1 MAQRRNV
8 TMKNKT
14 VVYLLALT
22 AFLIGTIE
30 YIITGIIQMVAHDL
44 HVTTSTAGL
53 LVTSLALS
61 AAIGAPIVIA
71 LTINM
76 DRRKILTWTLII
88 FILSNFITSISHSFE
103 MVMITRILQGIS
115 GGTAIVVAMAV
126 ATRLVEREKR
136 GTAIGIILMGL
147 SSSLVLGV
155 PIGTFLSSMI
165 GWKALFAAIG
175 VITLIPLIVVYRRIP
190 SMKEQEPVTLRM
202 QLSILKDKRILLAV
216 AVTLF
221 YVGGYSTLFTYLTPF
236 LQASANLNITEISG
250 ILLLAGICS
259 FLGSSLGGIAA
270 DKKGPIFTIF
280 SGIIL
285 QIMMLMLLAF
295 VTGNLVVMVA
305 VIMIW
310 MIATWSTSPAQ
321 QLYLVTL
328 VPKSPDIALSVNT
341 SFIQF
346 GFALGSGLG
355 GIVLSRTSILHL
367 SWISAGTVLLALLM
381 TILMVAF
388 DRISQKKSLKV
399 IEQGR

>member
-1 MAQRRNV
+1 
-8 TMKNKT
+8 MKNKA
-14 VVYLLALT
+14 VVYLLALA

-30 YIITGIIQMVAHDL
+30 YIITGIIQMVADDL
-44 HVTTSTAGL
+44 QVTTSAAGL

-71 LTINM
+71 LTINI
-76 DRRKILTWTLII
+76 DRRKILSWMLII
-88 FILSNFITSISHSFE
+88 FTLSNIITSVSHSFE
-103 MVMITRILQGIS
+103 MVLMTRVLQGIS

-155 PIGTFLSSMI
+155 PISTFLSSMI

-190 SMKEQEPVTLRM
+190 SMKEQESVTLRM

-236 LQASANLNITEISG
+236 LQASANLSITEISG

-259 FLGSSLGGIAA
+259 FLGSSLGGMAA

-388 DRISQKKSLKV
+388 DRISQQKSLKV

>member
-1 MAQRRNV
+1 
-8 TMKNKT
+8 MKNKA
-14 VVYLLALT
+14 VVYLLALA

-30 YIITGIIQMVAHDL
+30 YIITGIIQMVADDL
-44 HVTTSTAGL
+44 QVTTSAAGL

-71 LTINM
+71 LTINI
-76 DRRKILTWTLII
+76 DRRKILSWMLII
-88 FILSNFITSISHSFE
+88 FAVSNIITSVSHSFE
-103 MVMITRILQGIS
+103 MVLMTRVLQGIS

-175 VITLIPLIVVYRRIP
+175 LITLIPLIVVYRRIP
-190 SMKEQEPVTLRM
+190 SMKEQEPVTLGM

-236 LQASANLNITEISG
+236 LQESANLSITEISG

-259 FLGSSLGGIAA
+259 FLGSSLGGVAA
-270 DKKGPIFTIF
+270 DKKGPTFTIF

-285 QIMMLMLLAF
+285 QIIMLMLLAF

-355 GIVLSRTSILHL
+355 GLVLSRTSILHL

-388 DRISQKKSLKV
+388 DRISQQKSLKV
-399 IEQGR
+399 MEQGR

>member
-1 MAQRRNV
+1 
-8 TMKNKT
+8 MKNKA
-14 VVYLLALT
+14 VVYLLALA

-30 YIITGIIQMVAHDL
+30 YIITGIIQMVADDL
-44 HVTTSTAGL
+44 QVTTSAAGL

-71 LTINM
+71 LTINI
-76 DRRKILTWTLII
+76 DRRKILSWMLII
-88 FILSNFITSISHSFE
+88 FTLSNIITSVSHSFE
-103 MVMITRILQGIS
+103 MVLMTRVLQGIS

-175 VITLIPLIVVYRRIP
+175 LITLIPLIVVYRRIP
-190 SMKEQEPVTLRM
+190 SMKEQEPVTLGM

-236 LQASANLNITEISG
+236 LQESANLSITEISG

-259 FLGSSLGGIAA
+259 FLGSSLGGVAA

-285 QIMMLMLLAF
+285 QIIMLMLLAF
-295 VTGNLVVMVA
+295 VSGNLVVMVA

-355 GIVLSRTSILHL
+355 GLVLSRTSILHL

-388 DRISQKKSLKV
+388 DRISQQKSLKV
-399 IEQGR
+399 MEQGR

>member
-1 MAQRRNV
+1 
-8 TMKNKT
+8 MKNKT
-14 VVYLLALT
+14 VVYLLALA

-30 YIITGIIQMVAHDL
+30 YIITGIIQMVADDL
-44 HVTTSTAGL
+44 QVTTSAAGL

-71 LTINM
+71 LTINI
-76 DRRKILTWTLII
+76 DRRKILSWALII

-236 LQASANLNITEISG
+236 LQKSANLSITEISG

-259 FLGSSLGGIAA
+259 FLGSSLGGMAA

-295 VTGNLVVMVA
+295 VTGNIEVMVA

-355 GIVLSRTSILHL
+355 GIVLSGTSILHL

-388 DRISQKKSLKV
+388 DRISQQKSLKV

>member
-1 MAQRRNV
+1 
-8 TMKNKT
+8 MKNKT
-14 VVYLLALT
+14 VVYLLALA

-30 YIITGIIQMVAHDL
+30 YIITGIIQMVADDL
-44 HVTTSTAGL
+44 HVTTSAAGL

-71 LTINM
+71 LTINI
-76 DRRKILTWTLII
+76 DRKKILSWMLII
-88 FILSNFITSISHSFE
+88 FILSNVITSVSHSFE
-103 MVMITRILQGIS
+103 MVMMTRILQGIS

-175 VITLIPLIVVYRRIP
+175 LITLIPLIVVYRRIP

-236 LQASANLNITEISG
+236 LQASANLSITEISG

-259 FLGSSLGGIAA
+259 FLGSSLGGMAA

-285 QIMMLMLLAF
+285 QIIMLLLLSF
-295 VTGNLVVMVA
+295 VTGNLVLMVA

-346 GFALGSGLG
+346 GFALGSGVG
-355 GIVLSRTSILHL
+355 GIVLSETSILNL
-367 SWISAGTVLLALLM
+367 SWISAGTVFLALLM

-388 DRISQKKSLKV
+388 DRFSQRKSLKV
-399 IEQGR
+399 IEQGS

>member
-1 MAQRRNV
+1 MQ
-8 TMKNKT
+8 NKT
-14 VVYLLALT
+14 VVYLLALA

-103 MVMITRILQGIS
+103 MVMITRVLQGIS

-175 VITLIPLIVVYRRIP
+175 VIMLIQLIVVYRRIP

-202 QLSILKDKRILLAV
+202 QLSILKDRRILLAV

-236 LQASANLNITEISG
+236 LQQSANLSITEISG

-259 FLGSSLGGIAA
+259 FLGSSLGGVAA

-280 SGIIL
+280 SGITL

-388 DRISQKKSLKV
+388 DRISQQKSLKV

>member
-1 MAQRRNV
+1 
-8 TMKNKT
+8 MKNKA
-14 VVYLLALT
+14 VVYLLALA

-30 YIITGIIQMVAHDL
+30 YIITGIIQMVADDL
-44 HVTTSTAGL
+44 QVTTSAAGL

-71 LTINM
+71 LTINI
-76 DRRKILTWTLII
+76 DRRKILSWMLII
-88 FILSNFITSISHSFE
+88 FTLSNIITSVSHSFE
-103 MVMITRILQGIS
+103 MVLMTRVLQGIS

-175 VITLIPLIVVYRRIP
+175 LITLIPLIVVYRRIP
-190 SMKEQEPVTLRM
+190 SMKEQEPVTLGM

-236 LQASANLNITEISG
+236 LQESANLSITEISG

-259 FLGSSLGGIAA
+259 FLGSSLGGVAA
-270 DKKGPIFTIF
+270 DKKGPTFTIF

-285 QIMMLMLLAF
+285 QIIMLMLLAF

-355 GIVLSRTSILHL
+355 GVVLSKTSILNL

-388 DRISQKKSLKV
+388 DRFSQSKSLKV
-399 IEQGR
+399 MEQGR

>member
-1 MAQRRNV
+1 
-8 TMKNKT
+8 MKNKA
-14 VVYLLALT
+14 VVYLLALA

-30 YIITGIIQMVAHDL
+30 YIITGIIQMVADDL

-53 LVTSLALS
+53 LVTALALS

-71 LTINM
+71 LTINI
-76 DRRKILTWTLII
+76 DRRKILSWMLII
-88 FILSNFITSISHSFE
+88 FILSNIVTSFSHSFE
-103 MVMITRILQGIS
+103 MVLMTRILQGVS

-175 VITLIPLIVVYRRIP
+175 LITIIPLIVVHRRIP
-190 SMKEQEPVTLRM
+190 SMKEQEPVTLGM

-236 LQASANLNITEISG
+236 LQESANLSITEISG

-270 DKKGPIFTIF
+270 DKKGPTFTIF

-285 QIMMLMLLAF
+285 QIIMLMLLAF

-305 VIMIW
+305 VIMMW

-355 GIVLSRTSILHL
+355 GLVISRTSVLNL

-388 DRISQKKSLKV
+388 DRISQHKSLKV
-399 IEQGR
+399 MEQGR

>member
-1 MAQRRNV
+1 
-8 TMKNKT
+8 MKNKA
-14 VVYLLALT
+14 VVYLLALA

-30 YIITGIIQMVAHDL
+30 YIITGIIQMVADDL
-44 HVTTSTAGL
+44 QVTTSAAGL

-71 LTINM
+71 LTINI
-76 DRRKILTWTLII
+76 DRRKILSWMLII
-88 FILSNFITSISHSFE
+88 FILSNIITSVSHSFE
-103 MVMITRILQGIS
+103 MVLMTRVLQGIS

-175 VITLIPLIVVYRRIP
+175 LITLILLIVVYRRIP
-190 SMKEQEPVTLRM
+190 SMKEQEPVTLGM

-236 LQASANLNITEISG
+236 LQESANLSITEISG

-259 FLGSSLGGIAA
+259 FLGSSLGGVAA
-270 DKKGPIFTIF
+270 DKKGPTFTIF

-285 QIMMLMLLAF
+285 QIIMLMLLAF
-295 VTGNLVVMVA
+295 VSGNLVVMVA

-355 GIVLSRTSILHL
+355 GLVLSRTSILHL

-388 DRISQKKSLKV
+388 DRISQQKSLKV
-399 IEQGR
+399 MEQGR

>member
-1 MAQRRNV
+1 
-8 TMKNKT
+8 MKNKA
-14 VVYLLALT
+14 VVYLLALA

-30 YIITGIIQMVAHDL
+30 YIITGIIQMVADDL
-44 HVTTSTAGL
+44 QVTTSAAGL

-103 MVMITRILQGIS
+103 MVLMTRVLQGIS

-155 PIGTFLSSMI
+155 SIGTFLSSMI

-236 LQASANLNITEISG
+236 LQKSANLSITEISG

-259 FLGSSLGGIAA
+259 FLGSSLGGMAA

-355 GIVLSRTSILHL
+355 GIVLSRTSILNL

-388 DRISQKKSLKV
+388 YRISQQKSLKV

>member
-1 MAQRRNV
+1 MQ
-8 TMKNKT
+8 NKT
-14 VVYLLALT
+14 VVYLLALA

-103 MVMITRILQGIS
+103 MVMITRVLQGIS

-175 VITLIPLIVVYRRIP
+175 LITLIPLIVVYRRIP

-236 LQASANLNITEISG
+236 LQKSANLSITEISG

-259 FLGSSLGGIAA
+259 FLGSSLGGMAA

-388 DRISQKKSLKV
+388 DRISQQKSLKV

>member
-1 MAQRRNV
+1 MQ
-8 TMKNKT
+8 NKT
-14 VVYLLALT
+14 VVYLLALA

-44 HVTTSTAGL
+44 HITTSTAGL

-236 LQASANLNITEISG
+236 LQKSANLSITEISG

-259 FLGSSLGGIAA
+259 FLGSSLGGMAA

-346 GFALGSGLG
+346 GFALGSGVG
-355 GIVLSRTSILHL
+355 GLVLSRTSILNL

-388 DRISQKKSLKV
+388 DRISQHKSLKV
-399 IEQGR
+399 MEQGR

>member
-1 MAQRRNV
+1 
-8 TMKNKT
+8 MKNKT
-14 VVYLLALT
+14 VVYLLALA

-30 YIITGIIQMVAHDL
+30 YIITGIIQMVADDL
-44 HVTTSTAGL
+44 HVTTSAAGL

-71 LTINM
+71 LTINI
-76 DRRKILTWTLII
+76 DRRKILSWMLMI
-88 FILSNFITSISHSFE
+88 FILSNFITSVSHSFE
-103 MVMITRILQGIS
+103 MVMMTRILQGIS

-175 VITLIPLIVVYRRIP
+175 LITLIPLIVVYRRIP

-236 LQASANLNITEISG
+236 LQASANLSITEISG

-259 FLGSSLGGIAA
+259 FLGSSLGGMAS

-285 QIMMLMLLAF
+285 QIIMLLLLSF

-346 GFALGSGLG
+346 GFALGSGVG
-355 GIVLSRTSILHL
+355 GIVLSETSILNL
-367 SWISAGTVLLALLM
+367 SWISAGTVFLALLM

-388 DRISQKKSLKV
+388 DRFSQRKSLKM
-399 IEQGR
+399 IEQGS

>member
-1 MAQRRNV
+1 
-8 TMKNKT
+8 MKNKA
-14 VVYLLALT
+14 VVYLLALA

-30 YIITGIIQMVAHDL
+30 YIITGIIQMVADDL
-44 HVTTSTAGL
+44 QVTTSAAGL

-71 LTINM
+71 LTINI
-76 DRRKILTWTLII
+76 DRRKILSWMLII
-88 FILSNFITSISHSFE
+88 FTLSNIITSVSHSFE
-103 MVMITRILQGIS
+103 MVLMTRVLQGIS

-175 VITLIPLIVVYRRIP
+175 LITLIPLIVVYRRIP
-190 SMKEQEPVTLRM
+190 SMKEQEPVTLGM

-236 LQASANLNITEISG
+236 LQESANLSITEISG

-259 FLGSSLGGIAA
+259 FLGSSLGGVAA
-270 DKKGPIFTIF
+270 DKKGPTFTIF

-285 QIMMLMLLAF
+285 QIIMLMLLAF

-355 GIVLSRTSILHL
+355 GLVLSRTSILHL

-388 DRISQKKSLKV
+388 DRISQQKSLKV
-399 IEQGR
+399 MEQGR

>member
-1 MAQRRNV
+1 
-8 TMKNKT
+8 MKNKA
-14 VVYLLALT
+14 VVYLLALA

-30 YIITGIIQMVAHDL
+30 YIITGIIQMVADDL
-44 HVTTSTAGL
+44 QVTTSAAGL

-71 LTINM
+71 LTINI
-76 DRRKILTWTLII
+76 DRRKILSWMLII
-88 FILSNFITSISHSFE
+88 FTLSNIITSVSHSFE
-103 MVMITRILQGIS
+103 MVLMTRVLQGIS

-175 VITLIPLIVVYRRIP
+175 LITLIPLIAVYRRIP
-190 SMKEQEPVTLRM
+190 SMKEQEPVTLGM

-236 LQASANLNITEISG
+236 LQESANLSITEISV

-285 QIMMLMLLAF
+285 QIIMLTLLAF

-355 GIVLSRTSILHL
+355 GIVLSRTSILNL

-388 DRISQKKSLKV
+388 DRISQHKSLKV
-399 IEQGR
+399 MEQGR

>member
-1 MAQRRNV
+1 
-8 TMKNKT
+8 MKNKT
-14 VVYLLALT
+14 VVYLLALA

-30 YIITGIIQMVAHDL
+30 YIITGIIQMVADDL
-44 HVTTSTAGL
+44 HVTTSAAGL

-76 DRRKILTWTLII
+76 DRRKILSWMLII
-88 FILSNFITSISHSFE
+88 FILSNFITSVSHSFE
-103 MVMITRILQGIS
+103 MVMMTRILQGIS

-165 GWKALFAAIG
+165 GWKALFATIG
-175 VITLIPLIVVYRRIP
+175 LITLIPLIVVYRRIP
-190 SMKEQEPVTLRM
+190 SMKEQEPVTLGM

-236 LQASANLNITEISG
+236 LQASANLSITEISG

-285 QIMMLMLLAF
+285 QIIMLMLLAF

-346 GFALGSGLG
+346 GFALGSGVG
-355 GIVLSRTSILHL
+355 GIVLSETSILNL
-367 SWISAGTVLLALLM
+367 SWISAGTVFLALLM

-388 DRISQKKSLKV
+388 DRFSQRKSLKV
-399 IEQGR
+399 IEQGS

>member
-1 MAQRRNV
+1 MQ
-8 TMKNKT
+8 NKT
-14 VVYLLALT
+14 VVYLLALA

-76 DRRKILTWTLII
+76 DRRKILTWMLII
-88 FILSNFITSISHSFE
+88 FILSNFITSVSHSFE

-236 LQASANLNITEISG
+236 LQESANLSITEISG

-259 FLGSSLGGIAA
+259 FLGSSLGGMAA

-355 GIVLSRTSILHL
+355 GIVLNGTSVLNL
-367 SWISAGTVLLALLM
+367 SWLSAGTVFLALLM

-388 DRISQKKSLKV
+388 DRFSKRKSLKV
-399 IEQGR
+399 IEQGS

>member
-1 MAQRRNV
+1 
-8 TMKNKT
+8 MKNKT
-14 VVYLLALT
+14 VVYLLALA

-30 YIITGIIQMVAHDL
+30 YIITGIIQMVADDL
-44 HVTTSTAGL
+44 HVTTSAAGL

-71 LTINM
+71 LTINI
-76 DRRKILTWTLII
+76 DRKKILSWMLVI
-88 FILSNFITSISHSFE
+88 FILSNVITSVSHSFE
-103 MVMITRILQGIS
+103 MVMMTRILQGIS

-175 VITLIPLIVVYRRIP
+175 LITLIPLIVVYRRIP

-236 LQASANLNITEISG
+236 LQASANLSITEISG

-259 FLGSSLGGIAA
+259 FLGSSLGGMAA

-285 QIMMLMLLAF
+285 QIIMLLLLSF
-295 VTGNLVVMVA
+295 VTGNLVIMVA

-346 GFALGSGLG
+346 GFALGSGVG
-355 GIVLSRTSILHL
+355 GIVLSETSILNL
-367 SWISAGTVLLALLM
+367 SWISAGTVFLALLM

-388 DRISQKKSLKV
+388 DRFSQRKSLKM
-399 IEQGR
+399 IEQGS

>member
-1 MAQRRNV
+1 
-8 TMKNKT
+8 MKNKT
-14 VVYLLALT
+14 VVYLLALA

-30 YIITGIIQMVAHDL
+30 YIITGIIQMVADDL
-44 HVTTSTAGL
+44 HVTTSAAGL

-71 LTINM
+71 LTINI
-76 DRRKILTWTLII
+76 DRKKILSWMLMI
-88 FILSNFITSISHSFE
+88 FILSNVITSVSHSFE
-103 MVMITRILQGIS
+103 MVMMTRVLQGIS

-175 VITLIPLIVVYRRIP
+175 LITLIPLIVVYRRIP

-236 LQASANLNITEISG
+236 LQASANLSITEISG

-259 FLGSSLGGIAA
+259 FLGSSLGGMAA

-285 QIMMLMLLAF
+285 QIIMLMLLSF

-355 GIVLSRTSILHL
+355 GFVLSRTSILHL

-388 DRISQKKSLKV
+388 DRTSQQKSLKV
-399 IEQGR
+399 MEQGR

>member
-1 MAQRRNV
+1 
-8 TMKNKT
+8 MKNKA
-14 VVYLLALT
+14 VVYLLALA

-30 YIITGIIQMVAHDL
+30 YIITGIIQMVADDL
-44 HVTTSTAGL
+44 QVTTSAAGL

-71 LTINM
+71 LTINI
-76 DRRKILTWTLII
+76 DRRKILSWMLII
-88 FILSNFITSISHSFE
+88 FTLSNILTSVSHSFE
-103 MVMITRILQGIS
+103 MVLMTRILQGIS

-175 VITLIPLIVVYRRIP
+175 LITLIPLIVVYRRIP
-190 SMKEQEPVTLRM
+190 SMKEQEPVTLGM

-236 LQASANLNITEISG
+236 LQESANLSITEISG

-259 FLGSSLGGIAA
+259 FLGSSLGGVAA
-270 DKKGPIFTIF
+270 DKKGPTFTIF

-285 QIMMLMLLAF
+285 QIIMLMLLAF

-355 GIVLSRTSILHL
+355 GLVLSRTSILNL

-388 DRISQKKSLKV
+388 DRISQQKSLKV
-399 IEQGR
+399 MEQGR

>member
-1 MAQRRNV
+1 
-8 TMKNKT
+8 MKNKT
-14 VVYLLALT
+14 VVYLLALA

-30 YIITGIIQMVAHDL
+30 YIITGIIQMVADDL
-44 HVTTSTAGL
+44 HVTTSAAGL

-71 LTINM
+71 LTINI
-76 DRRKILTWTLII
+76 DRKKILSWMLII
-88 FILSNFITSISHSFE
+88 FILSNVITSVSHSFE
-103 MVMITRILQGIS
+103 MVMMTRVLQGIS

-165 GWKALFAAIG
+165 GWKALFATIG
-175 VITLIPLIVVYRRIP
+175 LITLIPLIVVYRRIP
-190 SMKEQEPVTLRM
+190 SMREQEPVTLRM

-236 LQASANLNITEISG
+236 LQASANLSITEISG

-259 FLGSSLGGIAA
+259 FLGSSLGGMAA

-285 QIMMLMLLAF
+285 QIIMLMLLSF

-346 GFALGSGLG
+346 GFALGSGVG
-355 GIVLSRTSILHL
+355 GFVISETSILNL
-367 SWISAGTVLLALLM
+367 SWISAGTVFLALLM

-388 DRISQKKSLKV
+388 DRFSQRKSLKV
-399 IEQGR
+399 IGQGS

>member
-14 VVYLLALT
+14 VVYLLALA

-175 VITLIPLIVVYRRIP
+175 VIMLIQLIVVYRRIP

-202 QLSILKDKRILLAV
+202 QLSILKDRRILLAV

-236 LQASANLNITEISG
+236 LQQSANLSITEISG

-259 FLGSSLGGIAA
+259 FLGSSLGGVAA

-280 SGIIL
+280 SGITL

-355 GIVLSRTSILHL
+355 GIVLNGTSVLNL
-367 SWISAGTVLLALLM
+367 SWISAGTVFLALLM

-388 DRISQKKSLKV
+388 DRFSPHKSLKV

>member
-1 MAQRRNV
+1 MQ
-8 TMKNKT
+8 NKT

-103 MVMITRILQGIS
+103 MVMITRVLQGIS

-236 LQASANLNITEISG
+236 LQKSANLSITEISG

-259 FLGSSLGGIAA
+259 FLGSSLGGMAA

-355 GIVLSRTSILHL
+355 GIVLNGTSVLNL
-367 SWISAGTVLLALLM
+367 SWLSAGTVFLALLM

-388 DRISQKKSLKV
+388 DRFSQHKSLKV